1 LDGIVKRTVVERARK
16 ERDVGNDYVTITYR
30 DEDPRRAA
38 AFANKLR
45 EVWIEETIGAI
56 RDDVQRQLDEAKRQY
71 EKSYKDYMIA
81 TQNVQRWQE
90 QYGLSPV
97 NPTNRKVTS
106 EEDPVRKE
114 YLQAKQDLTRAE
126 SEMNRHFDI
135 YTAARDRF
143 ASEPLEIEEPIDER
157 TAAASPQFDST
168 RALLDQVKSLKDDI
182 TRLKAEQTKLK
193 PQHKQFGLKQQDID
207 AKGKELKELEQQLA
221 KAGLS
226 TNGDKPMT
234 RKVLNAA
241 KLAAKEEVARTEAD
255 YKTRKNEYESI
266 KDKVAELEIQSQRRA
281 FIYTRYNQYQND
293 EDYFKNQYLDAKK
306 LTEKRTTL
314 LDQLRTAAMNPYKI
328 LDEAVPS
335 EKPVEPPVLL
345 YLIGGLIGGGGATIA
360 LTFLREL
367 ARSGYRSVQ
376 DASSSLSLP
385 VLGYVNRMETRA
397 ELHGARRRQVLG
409 IATSLTAIL
418 FVCGT
423 ASLYLLQPKLLPT
436 PMKQAL
442 DTVKR
447 NLK

>member
-1 LDGIVKRTVVERARK
+1 MPGVDLPTSQIQDFLQVFKRKRWSILIAALTGFTLAMIVLCFVPPKYKSFTRVEVREVSIDEEPANRSQVRMQIKDLQNVSFQVLSTPRIVRVIKDQLQWADFLQVEGSLIDRQEYLDGIVKRTVVERARK

-241 KLAAKEEVARTEAD
+241 KLAARFSRSGVPSS
-255 YKTRKNEYESI
+255 TRATTS
-266 KDKVAELEIQSQRRA
+266 
-281 FIYTRYNQYQND
+281 T
-293 EDYFKNQYLDAKK
+293 
-306 LTEKRTTL
+306 RTT
-314 LDQLRTAAMNPYKI
+314 RTTSRIN
-328 LDEAVPS
+328 
-335 EKPVEPPVLL
+335 
-345 YLIGGLIGGGGATIA
+345 T
-360 LTFLREL
+360 LTR
-367 ARSGYRSVQ
+367 RS
-376 DASSSLSLP
+376 
-385 VLGYVNRMETRA
+385 
-397 ELHGARRRQVLG
+397 
-409 IATSLTAIL
+409 
-418 FVCGT
+418 
-423 ASLYLLQPKLLPT
+423 
-436 PMKQAL
+436 
-442 DTVKR
+442 
-447 NLK
+447 